1 MASKT
6 VVLVLAV
13 LAMAAAEQRV
23 KKQAFIG
30 AYPYAAAPVVYAEDD
45 GSYFPGK
52 YEGTGYPYAAP
63 YVAAPYAAAPYAA
76 APYVAAPYAAAPYAA
91 VPYPY
96 VAPYTDDGSYFPGKY
111 GPENQ

>member
-1 MASKT
+1 MIRYAPPYCLSKIIQ
-6 VVLVLAV
+6 LALHSIV
-13 LAMAAAEQRV
+13 TNSWLAYSPA
-23 KKQAFIG
+23 G

-63 YVAAPYAAAPYAA
+63 YVAAPYAAAPY
-76 APYVAAPYAAAPYAA
+76 VAAPYAAAPYAA

-96 VAPYTDDGSYFPGKY
+96 AAPFADDGSYFPGKY